1 MKMIK
6 LAVDIEQEIL
16 AGGGELHADCEQV
29 LLENGSLQENVW
41 GADWYPEVRRVGF
54 ESLINIR
61 PRQQNRSME
70 IKDPVLR
77 EKIEIIVKIFGVKD
91 GTRGIIRTHKNT
103 NMAATIRQLSINL
116 GYHINTSKYSSTNK
130 LTTYYYEMLLFY
142 VR

>member
-77 EKIEIIVKIFGVKD
+77 EKIEIIV
-91 GTRGIIRTHKNT
+91 R
-103 NMAATIRQLSINL
+103 NL
-116 GYHINTSKYSSTNK
+116 LELN
-130 LTTYYYEMLLFY
+130 
-142 VR
+142 

>member
-1 MKMIK
+1 MILIIREQATPEQIEQMAETYVGLMIK

-16 AGGGELHADCEQV
+16 AGGGELHADCEQT

-77 EKIEIIVKIFGVKD
+77 EKIEIIV
-91 GTRGIIRTHKNT
+91 R
-103 NMAATIRQLSINL
+103 NL
-116 GYHINTSKYSSTNK
+116 LELN
-130 LTTYYYEMLLFY
+130 
-142 VR
+142 